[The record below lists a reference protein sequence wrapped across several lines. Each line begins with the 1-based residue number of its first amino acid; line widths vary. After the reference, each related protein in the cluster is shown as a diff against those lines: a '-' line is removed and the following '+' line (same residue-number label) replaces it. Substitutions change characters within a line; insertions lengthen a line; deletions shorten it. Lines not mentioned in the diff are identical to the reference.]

1 MDEHRRHRKDFPED
15 PEYIAEVLDTVSDK
29 VPKMIRGIID
39 SFFSPE
45 AAANMAKSVADFR
58 KTLIEN
64 GIPEAE
70 AMAMTRE
77 YMQTV
82 TNWKGLMKDARIGA
96 HFHEGDE
103 EKALGSLSLRAL
115 LKALGLVVRAP
126 GG

>member
-1 MDEHRRHRKDFPED
+1 MDEHRRRRRDFPED

-45 AAANMAKSVADFR
+45 AAANMAKSVAEFR

-96 HFHEGDE
+96 HFHEDE
-103 EKALGSLSLRAL
+103 EE
-115 LKALGLVVRAP
+115 
-126 GG
+126 